1 MKKIGIILLARYSS
15 KRLPGKSLME
25 INGKKLIENINDNIK
40 DNFPNLSLIV
50 ATSTDKTDDK
60 IETFCKNSFIPCFRG
75 DLNNVS
81 ERFLNCAIKHNLDYA
96 IRLNGDNL
104 FLEPFLLNEMINKIY
119 SGNFDFISNVPGR
132 TYPYGLSFEILKIEF
147 YKEIFGKIISQ
158 SDKEHVTSWLYD
170 NENFGTR
177 FYFKNQQF
185 KNLNKFKISIDDH
198 QDVNLAKKI
207 ISYNNGSTSIS
218 LSKLSE
224 FKKIH
229 SKNPD
234 LNFKTNIW
242 SGKHGPMLI
251 AEIGGNHEGDAE
263 YANKLLDLAIESGVD
278 CIKFQLYKADSIVNK
293 SISSDRYSHFKKF
306 ELSKNKHIEFANKIK
321 SNGMIYNSSVWDLKM
336 LDWIDKYLD
345 FYKIGSGDLTAW
357 PLLKEFARRGKPI
370 LLSTGLSNIY
380 EIKSTIEFIISENSI
395 YKVPNMICILQCTSM
410 YPINYSDANLGVMKT
425 FKNRFNRPVGYSDHT
440 LGSKALIY
448 ASALGSS
455 VLEFHFTD
463 DKKNKKFRDHQVSLT
478 KNDVMTLINDITDV
492 NVFLGDGKKRL
503 LPIESINN
511 HHISFRRG
519 AYINKVIKKGSII
532 EFEDLT
538 FLRPLEGTDSR
549 DFTSIVGSK
558 AKRDLIPLQKLI
570 RKVDYEKK

>member
-40 DNFPNLSLIV
+40 DNYPNLSLIV

-81 ERFLNCAIKHNLDYA
+81 ERFLNCATKHNLDYA

-132 TYPYGLSFEILKIEF
+132 TYPYGLSLEILKIEF
-147 YKEIFGKIISQ
+147 YKVIFGKIISQ
-158 SDKEHVTSWLYD
+158 RDKEHVTSWLYD

-224 FKKIH
+224 FKKIN
-229 SKNPD
+229 SKYPD
-234 LNFKTNIW
+234 LNFQTNIW

-251 AEIGGNHEGDAE
+251 AEIGGNHEGNAE
-263 YANKLLDLAIESGVD
+263 YANKLIDLAIESGVD

-357 PLLKEFARRGKPI
+357 PLLKEFAKRGKPI

-395 YKVPNMICILQCTSM
+395 YKVPNMICIMQCTSM
-410 YPINYSDANLGVMKT
+410 YPIENRDSNLNVINT
-425 FKNRFNRPVGYSDHT
+425 FKNQFQRPVGYSDHT
-440 LGSKALIY
+440 IGNLALKY
-448 ASALGSS
+448 ASILGSS

-463 DKKNKKFRDHQVSLT
+463 DRENKKFRDHKVSLT
-478 KNDVMTLINDITDV
+478 KSEIENLIKDIVDS
-492 NVFLGDGKKRL
+492 NIFLGDGNKSL
-503 LPIESINN
+503 LPIERINN

-519 AYINKVIKKGSII
+519 AYLNKEIKKGSII
-532 EFEDLT
+532 KHEDLT
-538 FLRPLEGTDSR
+538 FLRPLDGTDARQFISL
-549 DFTSIVGSK
+549 IGSE
-558 AKRDLIPLQKLI
+558 AKRDLIPLQKLTE
-570 RKVDYEKK
+570 KVDYEKK